1 MERNRVPS
9 ENFSE
14 MRRLAEEHLK
24 KGAQKMP
31 EFFASPDE
39 MQRLIHELAVHQ
51 IELEMQQEELL
62 QSREELE
69 EGLERLTELYDFAP
83 LAYLALARDG
93 TILQVNLTGT
103 KLLGV
108 ERSRLVQ
115 DRFGRFIRTEDLADF
130 TALLDRV
137 FSSNAPVSCEVM
149 LRNDETSPYSSL
161 AEHAHLLHTAAV
173 HNRIVRIDAVVSN
186 DGQECR
192 TIVLDISRQKQVEQE
207 NAELQATL
215 AQVRKI
221 APVGRVAG
229 GLAHDVNTMLQ
240 VMIGNL
246 DVLIAA
252 KGVEGNVREKLTDFR
267 LFVLKSAQLPVLP

>member
-1 MERNRVPS
+1 MGKNRVPS

-14 MRRLAEEHLK
+14 MRRLAEEKLRN
-24 KGAQKMP
+24 GAQEMP
-31 EFFASPDE
+31 EFSASPDE

-108 ERSRLVQ
+108 ERSRLVH
-115 DRFGRFIRTEDLADF
+115 DRFGRFIKAEDLADF

-137 FSSNAPVSCEVM
+137 FSSNTPAFCEVM
-149 LRNDETSPYSSL
+149 LRNDETSSSSADHVL
-161 AEHAHLLHTAAV
+161 APNTETLPDRT
-173 HNRIVRIDAVVSN
+173 VRIDAVVSL

-192 TIVLDISRQKQVEQE
+192 AMLLDISRQKPIEKE
-207 NAELQATL
+207 PARED
-215 AQVRKI
+215 K
-221 APVGRVAG
+221 G
-229 GLAHDVNTMLQ
+229 GDKM
-240 VMIGNL
+240 NL
-246 DVLIAA
+246 SGGA
-252 KGVEGNVREKLTDFR
+252 
-267 LFVLKSAQLPVLP
+267 